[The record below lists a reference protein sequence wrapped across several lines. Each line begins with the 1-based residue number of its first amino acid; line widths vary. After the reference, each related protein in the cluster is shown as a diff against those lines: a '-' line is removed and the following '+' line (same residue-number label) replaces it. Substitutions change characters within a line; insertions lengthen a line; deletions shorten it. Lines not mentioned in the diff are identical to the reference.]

1 MNSNIITF
9 KDKLFPDRLRHLAQ
23 TPQALYYRGENLD
36 ALLQEPTLAIVGS
49 RKVSPYGRS
58 VTARLAHDLAQA
70 GVTIVS
76 GLALGV
82 DSIAHTA
89 TLDADGKTVA
99 VLPCGIDTVYP
110 AQHYQLAKHIIASGG
125 VLVSEYP
132 GDLRPQKYQ
141 FIARN
146 RIIAGLSRGI
156 LITEAA
162 VGSGSLHTA
171 EFALELGLEVFAVPG
186 NITSQNSAGTNK
198 LIKNGTT
205 PVTCVED
212 ILEALH
218 ITPSPATKRASNFS
232 GDELSI
238 ITLLQTQPLDGQALQ
253 AHTKLKTDSYQQT
266 MTLLEINGHIRKS
279 TDGVWHLR

>member
-1 MNSNIITF
+1 MNSNIITC

-23 TPQALYYRGENLD
+23 IPEALYFRGKNLD
-36 ALLQEPTLAIVGS
+36 ALLQVPTVAIVGS

-58 VTARLAHDLAQA
+58 VTMRLTYDLAQA

-89 TLDADGKTVA
+89 ALEAGGKTIA
-99 VLPCGIDTVYP
+99 VLPCGIETVYP
-110 AQHYQLAKHIIASGG
+110 AQHYQLAKQIIDASGA
-125 VLVSEYP
+125 LVSEYP
-132 GDLRPQKYQ
+132 NKIRPQKYQ

-146 RIIAGLSRGI
+146 RIIAGLSRGV

-162 VGSGSLHTA
+162 LGSGSLHTA

-186 NITSQNSAGTNK
+186 NITSQNSAGTNM
-198 LIKNGTT
+198 LIKNGAT
-205 PVTCVED
+205 PVTSVED

-218 ITPSPATKRASNFS
+218 ISPSPGIKSTSNFS

-238 ITLLQTQPLDGQALQ
+238 ITLLQTQPHDGQALQ
-253 AHTKLKTDSYQQT
+253 AQTKLTTDSFQQT